1 MERVEAPVGEGGDKV
16 RAMAENKFG
25 NSWSDSL
32 KLVVRRE
39 LLLWWR
45 DKYQIAAKFGQGMS

>member
-16 RAMAENKFG
+16 RAVAEQKYG
-25 NSWSDSL
+25 NSWLDSL
-32 KLVVRRE
+32 KLVVRLE

-45 DKYQIAAKFGQGMS
+45 DKYQINAKVGQGMS